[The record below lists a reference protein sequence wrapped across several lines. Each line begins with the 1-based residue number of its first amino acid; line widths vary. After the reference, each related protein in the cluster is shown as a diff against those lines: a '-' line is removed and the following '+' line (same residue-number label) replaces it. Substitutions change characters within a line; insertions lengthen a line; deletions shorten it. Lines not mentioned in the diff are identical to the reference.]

1 MKKFILKTW
10 TGIEASS
17 KTISIS
23 NGVATVW
30 AKDARTAAQKVR
42 RFLSEIGQSSCE
54 YGVPKKRSV
63 IKTCMRRAARNAAKR
78 SEVNPTADFKE
89 ALKLAKGGGG
99 SYICRYATFL
109 SFGKKGMRFD

>member
-1 MKKFILKTW
+1 MKKFVLKTW
-10 TGIEASS
+10 SGFEASS

-30 AKDARTAAQKVR
+30 AKDARTAQQKMR
-42 RFLSEIGQSSCE
+42 RFSAEIGQSYCE
-54 YGVPKKRSV
+54 YGVRKKRGV
-63 IKTCMRRAARNAAKR
+63 LKTCMRRAARNAAKR
-78 SEVNPTADFKE
+78 SEINPTADFKE

-99 SYICRYATFL
+99 IYLFRYATFF